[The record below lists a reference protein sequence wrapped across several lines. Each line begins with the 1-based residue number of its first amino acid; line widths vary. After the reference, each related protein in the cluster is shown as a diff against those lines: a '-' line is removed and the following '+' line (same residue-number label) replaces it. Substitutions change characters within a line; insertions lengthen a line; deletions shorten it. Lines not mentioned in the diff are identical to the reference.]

1 MLKREIIV
9 STRDNATRVA
19 LLENRVPMEAYIE
32 PDEEICLVGS
42 IFKGV
47 VENVL
52 PGIEAAFVNVGLDR
66 NAFLYVNDVLPQS
79 ACADHSSA
87 GIRDLLHPGQEIIV
101 QVAKDPLGNK
111 GPRVTMRVNLPG
123 HYTVLMPTVNHVGIS
138 RRIEDESE
146 RERLREVVHRARP
159 EGMGAIVRTAARG
172 IAEEVLA
179 EDIRQLEKLWRDIQK
194 REAGAAAPSLLYREC
209 GLLPRIIRD
218 LFTEEIERLV
228 LDSFTSYARALTILD
243 TVNPQLKTRVFWEDK
258 LEIFEVYNVNQE
270 ISKALQRKTWLRCG
284 GYLIFD
290 QAEALTVI
298 DVNTGRFT
306 GRVDLE
312 DTVYKTNLEAAV
324 EIARQL
330 RLRNLGGIIIIDF
343 IDMSHEEH
351 RNRVLEVLAEEIRK
365 DRRRTHIMGLTRLGL
380 VELTRKKVHPSL
392 AELLLTSC
400 PHCGGTG
407 KIQGQRKDWA

>member
-1 MLKREIIV
+1 VLKREIIV

-19 LLENRVPMEAYIE
+19 LLENRVPMEVYIE

-79 ACADHSSA
+79 ARADQSAA
-87 GIRDLLHPGQEIIV
+87 GIRDLLHPGQEVIV

-172 IAEEVLA
+172 IAAEVLA
-179 EDIRQLEKLWRDIQK
+179 DDIRELEKLWRDIQK
-194 REAGAAAPSLLYREC
+194 READAAAPSLLYREC

-243 TVNPQLKTRVFWEDK
+243 TVNPQLKSRVFWEDK
-258 LEIFEVYNVNQE
+258 PDIFEAYNVNQE
-270 ISKALQRKTWLRCG
+270 INKALQRKTWLRCG

-351 RNRVLEVLAEEIRK
+351 RNRILEVLGEEIKK

-392 AELLLTSC
+392 AELLLTNC
-400 PHCGGTG
+400 PQCGGTG